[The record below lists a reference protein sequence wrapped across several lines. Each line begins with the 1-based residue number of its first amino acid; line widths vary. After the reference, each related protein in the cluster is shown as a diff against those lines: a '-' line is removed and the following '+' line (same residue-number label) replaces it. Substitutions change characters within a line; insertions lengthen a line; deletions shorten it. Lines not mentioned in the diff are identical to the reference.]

1 MIQTDT
7 NYMLPYRPRRLR
19 KNVFLRN
26 LVKETELNIKN
37 FIYPIF
43 IVEGENVEQEIQS
56 LPGLYRY
63 SKDKVAE
70 EVKRAVQDGIQGV
83 LLFGIPDKKD
93 EMASSAYD
101 ENGVVQQAVKAI
113 KNAVPDI
120 LVITDVC
127 LCEYTNHG
135 HCGIVK
141 DGQVLND
148 ESLSLIAKTALSQ
161 VQAGA
166 DMVAPSDMMDGRVGV
181 IRETLDDAGY
191 SDIPIMSYSAKYASA
206 LYNPFREAANN
217 APHFGDRLSY
227 QLDPANAKEAL
238 REVEL
243 DMEEGADIIMIK
255 PAIGYLDII
264 YRVKETFNCPV
275 AAYSVSGEYA
285 IVKAAVKQGLLD
297 EKRTVLEFMTGI
309 KRAGA
314 DIIITYYARQ
324 IAKWL

>member
-1 MIQTDT
+1 MTQIDT

-19 KNVFLRN
+19 KNIFFRN
-26 LVKETELNIKN
+26 LVKETELNIKD
-37 FIYPIF
+37 FIYPVF
-43 IVEGENVEQEIQS
+43 IVQGQNIEQEIKA
-56 LPGLYRY
+56 LAGLYRY
-63 SKDKVAE
+63 SQDKAIE
-70 EVKRAVQDGIQGV
+70 EVKRAAQDGIQGV

-93 EMASSAYD
+93 EIASSAYD
-101 ENGVVQQAVKAI
+101 ENGVVQQAVRAI

-127 LCEYTNHG
+127 LCEYTSHG
-135 HCGIVK
+135 HCGVVK
-141 DGQVLND
+141 DGQILND
-148 ESLSLIAKTALSQ
+148 PSLELIAKTALSQ

-181 IRETLDDAGY
+181 IRETLDEAGFT
-191 SDIPIMSYSAKYASA
+191 DIPIMSYSAKYASA

-217 APHFGDRLSY
+217 APHFGDRFSY

-243 DMEEGADIIMIK
+243 DIEEGADIIMIK
-255 PAIGYLDII
+255 PAISYLDII
-264 YRVKETFNCPV
+264 YRTKEDFNCPV

-285 IVKAAVKQGLLD
+285 LIKAGVKEGLID
-297 EKRTVLEFMTGI
+297 EKRTVLEFMTSI